1 MVEEVVRNGSRME
14 ELQDELRSILGEIE
28 YLRNQ
33 VSAVDAMISDLRSV
47 DTTLTYIKEKGKGR
61 AIYIPLGSG
70 IAIKGKIEDV
80 NDLIMDVGAGI
91 VIGANID
98 EVKDEIERRIN
109 TLMNLRLTLLRR
121 IEEDS
126 GKVNKLLEEIRKLG
140 EHLKGSQ

>member
-1 MVEEVVRNGSRME
+1 
-14 ELQDELRSILGEIE
+14 
-28 YLRNQ
+28 
-33 VSAVDAMISDLRSV
+33 
-47 DTTLTYIKEKGKGR
+47 
-61 AIYIPLGSG
+61 
-70 IAIKGKIEDV
+70 
-80 NDLIMDVGAGI
+80 MDVGAGI

-126 GKVNKLLEEIRKLG
+126 RKVNKLLEEIRKLG